1 MNFNSMNMRVNDFAA
16 QLLWVLE
23 RISGKR
29 VEGSSNMSVTCFEH
43 LVSTQW
49 QQLLKGAW
57 IFQMGQYGNL
67 CAAAHVACVRQDAIP
82 MALKLGPAGLNDIG
96 CLVTASDPAGQLVLT
111 ALWAEV
117 GHGKAFLRQLRDQL
131 KPQHESIIYFRIKNG
146 KRIAKML
153 TRDDATTFMRSSQAV
168 QVEDA
173 SAFLQTAAARD
184 FYLPT
189 YNTQM
194 AFAKRVGEMALLMV
208 HAPVAAVSPLKPVLE
223 RIQTCTR
230 LAQHKIYETASGT
243 QAGLVTWAWLTTK
256 RLRTDAFDTNAL
268 QAFEWSEGQHLAVVD
283 VVMNDETQAA
293 VWTDLAGQL
302 YPDEDIWLLCRVQER
317 TFFKKWSKNQRQE
330 LLTNAQA
337 RSAVVFGKWHD
348 MAGEVSCVP

>member
-1 MNFNSMNMRVNDFAA
+1 MD
-16 QLLWVLE
+16 LW
-23 RISGKR
+23 
-29 VEGSSNMSVTCFEH
+29 C
-43 LVSTQW
+43 
-49 QQLLKGAW
+49 
-57 IFQMGQYGNL
+57 
-67 CAAAHVACVRQDAIP
+67 
-82 MALKLGPAGLNDIG
+82 
-96 CLVTASDPAGQLVLT
+96 
-111 ALWAEV
+111 EV
-117 GHGKAFLRQLRDQL
+117 GQGKAFLRRLRNQL
-131 KPQHESIIYFRIKNG
+131 KPQYESIIYFRIKNG

-194 AFAKRVGEMALLMV
+194 AFAQTVGEMALLMV
-208 HAPVAAVSPLKPVLE
+208 HAPVAAVSPIKPVLE